1 MNLGDQWPPR
11 CAAAPFESRRSAR
24 RPPSCWPAAF
34 AGSLPVTLLGGFEF
48 FALSLL
54 KLALA
59 LLGLGDLFPIFL
71 QRAAV
76 ALLNRLPPFGVGALP
91 SLARS
96 QTVFSREGGGSEIL
110 TGARQETAAPL
121 ILQCVVAPFRNS
133 A

>member
-11 CAAAPFESRRSAR
+11 CAAAPFEGRRSAR
-24 RPPSCWPAAF
+24 RPPSCWPAVF

-76 ALLNRLPPFGVGALP
+76 ALLNRLPPFGAGTGRIEQSWILHH
-91 SLARS
+91 LARHLL
-96 QTVFSREGGGSEIL
+96 RERGL
-110 TGARQETAAPL
+110 
-121 ILQCVVAPFRNS
+121 V
-133 A
+133 